1 MLLTLLSGRNYYG
14 SSTAG
19 LIKSMLSIAKTYKI
33 VKGEV
38 DSATETDTPAKSNNL
53 MSSSQYLLG
62 TKLQLKWVYVLLTFC
77 VLYPLMVLACMGL
90 PTWWNVFSLNG
101 IKNYQVTVS
110 ITPIISFLYII

>member
-14 SSTAG
+14 TSTTG
-19 LIKSMLSIAKTYKI
+19 LIKSLLSIARTYKI

-38 DSATETDTPAKSNNL
+38 DSAAETDTPAKSNNL
-53 MSSSQYLLG
+53 MASSQFLV

-77 VLYPLMVLACMGL
+77 VFYPLMVLACMGL

-101 IKNYQVTVS
+101 IKTYQVTVS
-110 ITPIISFLYII
+110 ITPIFTFLYII